1 MIVAEISGN
10 RCGLWNGQ
18 LRESDTG
25 DAIGGIW
32 QAHSRGELIA
42 KMRHWLPL
50 THLVFL
56 DRMNP
61 LDP

>member
-10 RCGLWNGQ
+10 VSGQWNGQ
-18 LRESDTG
+18 LRESDSG
-25 DAIGGIW
+25 EPVGESWHSD
-32 QAHSRGELIA
+32 SRGGLIA

-50 THLVFL
+50 THIEFQ

-61 LDP
+61 IDP